1 MARIPSLVEGDL
13 IRILAPAKAIDQ
25 ALLDQAKERIEHAGF
40 KVDFGV
46 NCSGSFN
53 YFSGTIAQ
61 RTADFQAALDDPQ
74 VKAILCARGGYGCI
88 HLVDRLKWAGLLE
101 HPKWIVGFSDVT
113 VFHQHLTT
121 MNCPSIHGTMP
132 LNFQDN
138 SDRSLSLL
146 FDALKGALLNYNW
159 TPNAHNKSGAA
170 EGQLVGGNLAVLCSL
185 IGTKEMPDYQ
195 NTILFLEDVGE
206 HLYAIDRYFFQLAKA
221 GILDQIRGLVL
232 GGFTSLRDTNPPY
245 GKSYEEIIRSHFN
258 YRNTP
263 IAFNFPAGHQDDN
276 CPLIFGQN
284 AALSVSHDAVSLSL
298 I

>member
-13 IRILAPAKAIDQ
+13 IRILAPAKAVDQ
-25 ALLDQAKERIEHAGF
+25 ALLDLAKERIEHAGF
-40 KVDFGV
+40 SVDFGA

-61 RTADFQAALDDPQ
+61 RTADFQAALDDTE
-74 VKAILCARGGYGCI
+74 VKAIFCARGGYGCI
-88 HLVDRLKWAGLLE
+88 HLLDRLNWAGLLD
-101 HPKWIVGFSDVT
+101 HPKWIIGFSDVT
-113 VFHQHLTT
+113 VFHQHLTS

-138 SDRSLSLL
+138 STRALSLL
-146 FDALKGALLNYNW
+146 FDALKGVPLNYNW
-159 TPNAHNKSGAA
+159 IPSEHNKTGVT
-170 EGQLVGGNLAVLCSL
+170 EGELVGGNLAVLCSL

-221 GILDQIRGLVL
+221 GILDQIRGLIL
-232 GGFTSLRDTNPPY
+232 GGFTSLGDTNPPY
-245 GKSYEEIIRSHFN
+245 GKSYEEIIRSHFD

-276 CPLIFGQN
+276 CPLIFGHEAQF
-284 AALSVSHDAVSLSL
+284 AVTPDEVSLS
-298 I
+298 IV